1 MRFQQGRMLPA
12 LLLALTLIVATAAVG
27 SANAGAAHPS
37 RSSSAPTTSVNIY
50 MVALEGGNVGCGD
63 GLVAVRQTVPATN
76 APLTAALN
84 QLLSQKSQYYGES
97 GLYNALYQSNLRVSR
112 ITRSGSA
119 WRVYLTGTL
128 RLGGVCDNPRVK
140 AQLEQ
145 TALQFSTVKSVRF
158 FVNGKALETLL
169 SGK

>member
-1 MRFQQGRMLPA
+1 MRFQGRMLPA
-12 LLLALTLIVATAAVG
+12 ILLALTLIVATAAMG
-27 SANAGAAHPS
+27 SANVGAAQPS
-37 RSSSAPTTSVNIY
+37 RSSVAPTTSVNIY
-50 MVALEGGNVGCGD
+50 MIALEDGNVGCGD
-63 GLVAVRQTVPATN
+63 GLVAVRRTIPATN

-84 QLLSQKSQYYGES
+84 QLLSVKSQYYGES

-112 ITRSGSA
+112 ITRQGAA

-128 RLGGVCDNPRVK
+128 QLGGVCDNPRVK

-158 FVNGKALETLL
+158 FINGKSLETLL